1 MSRVI
6 WAAILLFL
14 TFGCAAERGVTTV
27 SDSATSPPVPPT
39 SSGEPTVLGDLVDET
54 LLDVSSDDECL
65 VDADFDYE
73 EGYDG
78 GHESVDAAVTAQLEE
93 ARTRV
98 EDFEAIRAEILT
110 VEQANALLA
119 AEGVVAVLDGA
130 RVLDEVGEEGEEG
143 EADVSSRTVVGPRD
157 TDARPA
163 RAVFEDLGRGWVM
176 TRLAVFG
183 ENDGCDGLLGDG

>member
-1 MSRVI
+1 MSRAI
-6 WAAILLFL
+6 WAAILLVL
-14 TFGCAAERGVTTV
+14 AFGCAERGVTTL
-27 SDSATSPPVPPT
+27 SDSATPPPVPPT

-65 VDADFDYE
+65 EDTDFDYE

-98 EDFEAIRAEILT
+98 EDFESIPAEIMT

-119 AEGVVAVLDGA
+119 AEDVVDILDGA
-130 RVLDEVGEEGEEG
+130 RVLDEVGEEGER
-143 EADVSSRTVVGPRD
+143 DVSSRTALGPRD

-183 ENDGCDGLLGDG
+183 ESDGCDGLLGDG